1 MNIRIVGVIG
11 SGTMGNGIAHV
22 FAQSGYKVILMD
34 IQQAFLD
41 KGLATI
47 TKNLDRQVKKGK
59 IAEADKAETLQRIK
73 PTTDLNDLK
82 GCDFVVEAATENR
95 EIKFK
100 LFKDLDELLK
110 PGVILSSNTSS
121 ISITEIVSY

>member
-59 IAEADKAETLQRIK
+59 IA
-73 PTTDLNDLK
+73 
-82 GCDFVVEAATENR
+82 
-95 EIKFK
+95 
-100 LFKDLDELLK
+100 
-110 PGVILSSNTSS
+110 
-121 ISITEIVSY
+121 